1 MINQRVSCISVD
13 IINAD
18 KPAAGLAFL
27 AGACEMAKVDYNCVS
42 INSTLLDK
50 LTQENF
56 NQVGESATNI
66 LDEQGI
72 EHAIKYVASAH
83 SLRTIRLSQVNKLC
97 SILHKLSSDIKK
109 QPVKLSHNPYAKSEP
124 RFEKSEVSND
134 VKWAFRNWKK

>member
-27 AGACEMAKVDYNCVS
+27 AGACEMAKVDYDCVS

-56 NQVGESATNI
+56 NQIYAARDSSFANARTVRNI
-66 LDEQGI
+66 FEACIKFQARRTSPLIGKVLNTDLSTIDEQ
-72 EHAIKYVASAH
+72 
-83 SLRTIRLSQVNKLC
+83 
-97 SILHKLSSDIKK
+97 DIKN
-109 QPVKLSHNPYAKSEP
+109 VIERS
-124 RFEKSEVSND
+124 
-134 VKWAFRNWKK
+134 